1 MAQTNSTVFKDTLN
15 LLLGGMVDK
24 GVLNELWDAYYGKY
38 IDSDV
43 SIDLIPDLLVG
54 SDATPKFNTE
64 FAGYLKIKSNPN
76 DVTGITTLAD
86 FVNARQS
93 YKDTFASYGLSELAT
108 NENIDKFLEGNVSV
122 VEAQA
127 RMASAYQ
134 AIQNA
139 DMTLK
144 KQMGDLGLSDKDLA
158 KALLTGKQGA
168 VELEDRIKTA
178 NVRAAEVDAGI
189 KSILGAQELAR
200 QGVSRSEAA
209 QGLSVTKLQ
218 LPGYEAEAQRQGQD
232 AKTIQSE
239 LEKENILGL
248 ASQRRKKL
256 QQTAGSRFSGTSGT
270 MQSSLGKSAA
280 GSI

>member
-1 MAQTNSTVFKDTLN
+1 MAKTDEMLFKESLR
-15 LLLGGMVDK
+15 LLLGGMVEQS
-24 GVLNELWDAYYGKY
+24 VLNELWSGYYNNY

-43 SIDLIPDLLVG
+43 KMELVPDLLVG
-54 SDATPKFNTE
+54 SKDTPLFNKE
-64 FAGYLKIKSNPN
+64 YAGYIKIKANPN

-86 FVNARQS
+86 FINARQS
-93 YKDTFASYGLSELAT
+93 YKDIFSSYGLSELAT
-108 NENIDKFLEGNVSV
+108 NDNIDKFLEGNVSV
-122 VEAQA
+122 IEAQS
-127 RMASAYQ
+127 RMSVAYQ

-139 DMTLK
+139 DLTLK
-144 KQMGDLGLSDKDLA
+144 KQLGDLGLSDKDLA
-158 KALLTGKQGA
+158 KALLTGKEGA
-168 VELEDRIKTA
+168 VQLEDKIRTA

-232 AKTIQSE
+232 ATTIQSE

-256 QQTAGSRFSGTSGT
+256 QQTAGSRFSGSSGT